1 MNKILYTDDLARE
14 LLKHPRRLVC
24 MGQQDSDSL
33 RTDRHILN
41 TYLRSDGTLILN
53 YEDYEETG
61 VLRNTR

>member
-1 MNKILYTDDLARE
+1 
-14 LLKHPRRLVC
+14 

-61 VLRNTR
+61 ILRNTR